1 MGSGGDL
8 PFKSEKGRRARE
20 EWADAAVAAL
30 IWSNSG
36 GSSSSRS
43 SSIRIMRDRMVTA
56 ARERFLDDSVVAK

>member
-1 MGSGGDL
+1 
-8 PFKSEKGRRARE
+8 
-20 EWADAAVAAL
+20 L

-56 ARERFLDDSVVAK
+56 ARERFLDDSVERWPSRC